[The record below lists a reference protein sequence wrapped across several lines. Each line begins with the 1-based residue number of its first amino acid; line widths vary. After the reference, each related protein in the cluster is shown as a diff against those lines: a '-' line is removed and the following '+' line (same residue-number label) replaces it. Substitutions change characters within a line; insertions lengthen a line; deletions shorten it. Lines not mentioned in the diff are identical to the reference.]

1 MVLSVILGKDT
12 SSVSLPSTW
21 GPQATSQ
28 STCEQVPDWLID
40 KHLPAPGIPGSTSVL
55 WDE

>member
-12 SSVSLPSTW
+12 SPVSLPSTW

-28 STCEQVPDWLID
+28 STCEQVPDWVID
-40 KHLPAPGIPGSTSVL
+40 KCLLDPGIHGPTSVL